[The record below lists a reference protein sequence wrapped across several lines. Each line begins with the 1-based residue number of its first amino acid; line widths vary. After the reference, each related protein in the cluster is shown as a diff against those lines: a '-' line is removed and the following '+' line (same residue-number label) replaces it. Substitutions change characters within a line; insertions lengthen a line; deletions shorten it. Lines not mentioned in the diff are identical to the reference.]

1 MPYTVAVA
9 NQKGGV
15 AKTTTV
21 ASIAGALV
29 NWGKRVLIVDLDAQA
44 DLTLAMGLNPGQMR
58 LSVADLLLRSARA
71 VDITQS
77 TSIPGLDVLPSNSEM
92 DSAERYLPLQRN
104 YEFALRYALEDYSLN
119 PRYDVILI
127 DCPPYLGSVT
137 LNALNAANLLI
148 IPTQPEFFSAH
159 ALRNMMSVIRR
170 VRAGSNP
177 NLIYR
182 ILITM
187 LDRRNRIHNNL
198 REQIQ
203 ETFGEGLL
211 GTIIEVD
218 TKLRESSIAGVPINY
233 YKAKTRSA
241 LQYNALAQEL
251 NQYVEKT
258 TAQTA

>member
-1 MPYTVAVA
+1 
-9 NQKGGV
+9 
-15 AKTTTV
+15 
-21 ASIAGALV
+21 
-29 NWGKRVLIVDLDAQA
+29 
-44 DLTLAMGLNPGQMR
+44 
-58 LSVADLLLRSARA
+58 
-71 VDITQS
+71 
-77 TSIPGLDVLPSNSEM
+77 
-92 DSAERYLPLQRN
+92 
-104 YEFALRYALEDYSLN
+104 
-119 PRYDVILI
+119 VILI
-127 DCPPYLGSVT
+127 DCPPFLGSVT

-148 IPTQPEFFSAH
+148 IPTQPEFFSVH
-159 ALRNMMSVIRR
+159 ALRNMMSIIRR